1 MFIRGDDYDEI
12 KGDGRQRVY
21 TTADQE
27 RLRRFSRETRVTILS
42 EKRIRESRR
51 ERVSVQNIIK
61 SGRGKTKKRDICRG
75 LVIRHLANTSPTPC
89 GILTK
94 AFMFGVC
101 IVGW

>member
-1 MFIRGDDYDEI
+1 M
-12 KGDGRQRVY
+12 
-21 TTADQE
+21 
-27 RLRRFSRETRVTILS
+27 TILS
-42 EKRIRESRR
+42 EKRTRNRDIRATESRDVR
-51 ERVSVQNIIK
+51 SLCKSGQNLIK
-61 SGRGKTKKRDICRG
+61 SGRDKAEKQDICRG